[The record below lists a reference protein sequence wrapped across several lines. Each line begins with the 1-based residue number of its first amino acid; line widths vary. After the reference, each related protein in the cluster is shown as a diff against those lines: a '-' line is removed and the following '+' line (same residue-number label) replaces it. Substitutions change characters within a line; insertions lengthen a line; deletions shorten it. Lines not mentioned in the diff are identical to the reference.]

1 LPNDGTNPAFGVIQG
16 ADGNLYG
23 TTTAGG
29 TAHQGTI
36 FKITLAAG
44 HVVAYTTLHSFGDG
58 TVAKEGYGTSVLL
71 GQFADGLIYG
81 ESLSGGAY
89 GYGTMFTYKP
99 QAVPTV
105 PFAASKALPP
115 PITII
120 AQTKPVLQE
129 TVIEVE
135 KTMIKSISTTSI
147 QLSQLN
153 SLEKS
158 LEGLD
163 KTALSLPPGSLVN
176 TSSLQS
182 GLISYYA
189 LPMLSSS
196 ADLEKAIRAF
206 QNTLIPDATQDLIKL
221 QKLMQDW
228 SLQVQLQ
235 SNVIK
240 AMGDALKN
248 SVSNLR

>member
-1 LPNDGTNPAFGVIQG
+1 
-16 ADGNLYG
+16 
-23 TTTAGG
+23 
-29 TAHQGTI
+29 
-36 FKITLAAG
+36 
-44 HVVAYTTLHSFGDG
+44 
-58 TVAKEGYGTSVLL
+58 
-71 GQFADGLIYG
+71 
-81 ESLSGGAY
+81 
-89 GYGTMFTYKP
+89 MFTYKP
-99 QAVPTV
+99 QATPTV

-129 TVIEVE
+129 TIIKVE

-153 SLEKS
+153 GLEKS
-158 LEGLD
+158 LEGFD

-182 GLISYYA
+182 GLSPYYT
-189 LPMLSSS
+189 LPILSSS

-206 QNTLIPDATQDLIKL
+206 QNTLIPDSTQDLIKL

-228 SLQVQLQ
+228 TLQVQLQ

-240 AMGDALKN
+240 SMGDALKN
-248 SVSNLR
+248 SISNLR